1 MKIVVATIVILALL
15 LGFGTYAYY
24 YLDSTANELL
34 VMAER
39 IEKNVANEEWQQAE
53 SNFSKLHAEWERTI
67 TKWTILID
75 HIELDQINTSMSR
88 TKQFMDTRDL
98 SGFMSEMAE
107 LKLLIKHVPEKEAL
121 NMKNVL

>member
-39 IEKNVANEEWQQAE
+39 IEKSVANDDWQQAE
-53 SNFSKLHAEWERTI
+53 SDFSKLHAIWERTI
-67 TKWTILID
+67 VKWTILID

-88 TKQFMDTRDL
+88 TKKFMDTRDL